1 MIPMLTLPTS
11 ELLYL
16 SVSSHHRLVSI
27 SRLLLLNIQSHI
39 VLQRVN
45 VPDGLLPSELVQRVY
60 LQVM

>member
-45 VPDGLLPSELVQRVY
+45 VPDGLLPSGT
-60 LQVM
+60 